1 MSFSHSQNT
10 DMTACITTGIDRC
23 GKTTQSGLLVEHL
36 KTETSSAELIRFPN
50 RESCIGKLINS
61 YLSSESNMN
70 DNTIHLL
77 FSANRWE
84 ASVEIEEKLLSGT
97 TLVRVLLYPFPF
109 TFAYL
114 YITSSKCNYT

>member
-1 MSFSHSQNT
+1 
-10 DMTACITTGIDRC
+10 MTFCINTGIDRC

-84 ASVEIEEKLLSGT
+84 ASVEIEEKLLAGT
-97 TLVRVLLYPFPF
+97 TLVRVLLYPFPLV
-109 TFAYL
+109 TL
-114 YITSSKCNYT
+114 KSILKLRI